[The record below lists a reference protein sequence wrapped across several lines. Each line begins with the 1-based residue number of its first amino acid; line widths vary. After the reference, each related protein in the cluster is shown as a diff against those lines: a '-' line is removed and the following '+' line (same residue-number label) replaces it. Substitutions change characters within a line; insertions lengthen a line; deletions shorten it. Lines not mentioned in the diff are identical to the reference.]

1 MSPGPQA
8 PAGNFIILDVEATCS
23 KEGNSVI
30 VPRGEGEIIEIGAL
44 VVSPELV
51 VLSEFSQFVRPVR
64 HPVLSEF
71 CTELTT
77 ITQRDVD
84 GAQPFPAVARAL
96 ALWAQWSEVTWW
108 GSWGYYDRDQFTRDA
123 LHHAVPDPLPQPHVN
138 IKEAFGD
145 RQHRRSMGLG
155 RAVRRAGLD
164 FEGTA
169 HRGIDDARNIVRL
182 LPFVLGNEVLR

>member
-1 MSPGPQA
+1 MSPGPQV
-8 PAGNFIILDVEATCS
+8 PAGNFIVLDVEATCS
-23 KEGNSVI
+23 QEGNSVI

-64 HPVLSEF
+64 HSQLSEF

-84 GAQPFPAVARAL
+84 GAQPFPVVARAL

-123 LHHAVPDPLPQPHVN
+123 QHHTVPDPLPQPHVN
-138 IKEAFGD
+138 IKEAFAD
-145 RQHRRSMGLG
+145 RQHRQSMGLG